1 MFRRFFGAMVGDDLC
16 IVLVAGQ
23 FVELLFDA
31 INEGSFLV
39 LKT

>member
-1 MFRRFFGAMVGDDLC
+1 MVGDDLC

-31 INEGSFLV
+31 INEGSFFGPENLM
-39 LKT
+39 LY